1 MLLPLLFWWRLWAP
15 NPADRAVIPEGDFT
29 SQYYPLQLF
38 AARELAEGRL
48 PAWDPYLNAGQPG
61 LADIQTGFFYPL
73 NLLPN
78 LVLALF
84 GLSFSVGL
92 LQAQVVL
99 HFSLASLFTYLLVRH
114 LARRAGAR
122 VAAARF
128 AGAVAALTFSY
139 AGYLTSFPVQQ
150 LTILE
155 TAIWLPL
162 VLLFLDR
169 ASHHSRPL
177 PQLILAGLALACALL
192 AGHPQTSMYLFYAAL
207 AYGIFASWTS
217 HPGSQTSLVP
227 RLLRVARACVVDRDL
242 FASEF
247 VIRAGREEIS
257 VREIPVSIA
266 EKRPPSIDLARRVP
280 AVMKGLGRL
289 FVAIRLGR

>member
-1 MLLPLLFWWRLWAP
+1 MMHHRGRRAWLAEAAIIAVLMLLPLLFWWRLWALY
-15 NPADRAVIPEGDFT
+15 PADRMVIPEGDFT

-38 AARELAEGRL
+38 AARELAEGRV

-73 NLLPN
+73 NLLLN

-84 GLSFSVGL
+84 DLPVTVGL

-99 HFSLASLFTYLLVRH
+99 HFSLASVFTYLLVRH

-122 VAAARF
+122 VPVARF
-128 AGAVAALTFSY
+128 AGAVAALTFTY

-162 VLLFLDR
+162 VLFFLDR
-169 ASHHSRPL
+169 ACHHSRPF
-177 PQLILAGLALACALL
+177 PQLILAGVALACALL
-192 AGHPQTSMYLFYAAL
+192 AGHPQTGLGLRHLCELDVGCRAGIAEVPSTCAARSNHHL
-207 AYGIFASWTS
+207 GA
-217 HPGSQTSLVP
+217 PGSRGGTGGGPTGTDAAIHCPLHA
-227 RLLRVARACVVDRDL
+227 LG
-242 FASEF
+242 F
-247 VIRAGREEIS
+247 
-257 VREIPVSIA
+257 
-266 EKRPPSIDLARRVP
+266 
-280 AVMKGLGRL
+280 GL
-289 FVAIRLGR
+289 